1 MWRAGKQHGEGLYIS
16 HDGKMRKAIWED
28 GKRERWILNSIR
40 SLEVVEERDAYK
52 SYN

>member
-28 GKRERWILNSIR
+28 GKKVRWILNR
-40 SLEVVEERDAYK
+40 SLEVVEEQEAQK
-52 SYN
+52 SYS